1 MIGYKSNYKEQK
13 LLKESEIA
21 KRCETLETK
30 WGCAAQVYQNA
41 AICLAMLLALSSALS
56 SE

>member
-1 MIGYKSNYKEQK
+1 MIGYKSIYKEQK
-13 LLKESEIA
+13 LLIESEIA
-21 KRCETLETK
+21 KRCETETK

-41 AICLAMLLALSSALS
+41 AICVAMLLALSSALS